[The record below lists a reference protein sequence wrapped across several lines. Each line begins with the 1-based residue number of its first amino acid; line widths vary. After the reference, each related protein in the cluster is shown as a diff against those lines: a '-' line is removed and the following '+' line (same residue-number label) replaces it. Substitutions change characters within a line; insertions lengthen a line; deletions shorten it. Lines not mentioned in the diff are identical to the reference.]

1 MSQYYDFTQAED
13 LREFIMDIFDGYVP
27 TQLNDFPKTTVDQAF
42 ENLKFED
49 WSLSNVSG
57 NNLYAE
63 CVGVTNLELNTSV
76 KEAVSELLNDNDSLT
91 QHETE
96 LLESSLRDL
105 EEGGYWEILD
115 YFANGSLDSSVYIN
129 SYNGG
134 LSKEQLETLRIV
146 NEKTD
151 AIRDVLDTLNCD
163 VGNLEEVLDIENE
176 MEQKKEDI
184 GR

>member
-1 MSQYYDFTQAED
+1 MSAYYDFTQAED
-13 LREFIMDIFDGYVP
+13 LREFIMEIFDGYVP
-27 TQLNDFPKTTVDQAF
+27 TQLNDFPKTIVKEAIDNLIF
-42 ENLKFED
+42 EEC
-49 WSLSNVSG
+49 SLHHVTG
-57 NNLYAE
+57 NRLYGE
-63 CVGVTNLELNTSV
+63 CVGVINLELNISV
-76 KEAVSELLNDNDSLT
+76 KEAVSELLSDNDSLT

-105 EEGGYWEILD
+105 EEGGYWKILD
-115 YFANGSLDSSVYIN
+115 YYANGSLDSSVYIN

-163 VGNLEEVLDIENE
+163 VGNLEEILDIENE

>member
-1 MSQYYDFTQAED
+1 MSQYYDFTQVED
-13 LREFIMDIFDGYVP
+13 LREFIMGILDGYVP

-42 ENLKFED
+42 ENLRFED

-57 NNLYAE
+57 NNLYVE
-63 CVGVTNLELNTSV
+63 CVGITNLELDD
-76 KEAVSELLNDNDSLT
+76 AVRAAIRDLLDDNDTLT
-91 QHETE
+91 QDEIE
-96 LLESSLRDL
+96 LLESTLYDL
-105 EEGGYWEILD
+105 ENGGYWNILTC
-115 YFANGSLDSSVYIN
+115 YPNGSLDSSVYIN

-163 VGNLEEVLDIENE
+163 VENLEEVLDIENE